1 MSNIRLEITVLIIC
15 LIMAVIPVT
24 AGSAP
29 NEAGYTKVI
38 TENYN
43 GKTIQI
49 PHGHSFCLKLMEN
62 PSTGYSWQLG
72 LSKGLKQLSS
82 KYYSPDDSGQRS
94 MVGASGFHAWKIKA
108 TARGCQQ
115 IKGIYKRSWEKVTGK
130 EHTFILNVKVV

>member
-24 AGSAP
+24 AGSAS
-29 NEAGYTKVI
+29 NEAGKTKVI

-49 PHGHSFCLKLMEN
+49 PYGQSLCLKLLEN

-82 KYYSPDDSGQRS
+82 KYYSPNDIGQRP

-115 IKGIYKRSWEKVTGK
+115 IKGIYRRSWEKGTDK